1 MMYDITARVAELRT
15 YYAGVLA
22 DRIKDISE
30 LSGVD
35 TRQLIP
41 INPADFIERNK
52 YQFIQGYKYQEIQDW
67 ITRIKTDDKTF
78 LISPLDAIEET
89 AAQVSYK
96 SATKLTRTLR
106 ASKCLVLPCP
116 VPVACDFFIRN
127 HRQSPPQVRGSA
139 VCFALV
145 YTGEIVAVMLYDIS
159 NGAVRGKKKD
169 YELVRLAISKGT
181 RVHGGASKLQAAC
194 ENTLRD
200 MGITKIYSYSNAT
213 INSGAVYAQLGFRGA
228 KVQRGQTFV
237 MMEDNRIKRLID
249 LYPGSTDRALAAKGR
264 IKVHLGGNLLWTK
277 EI

>member
-1 MMYDITARVAELRT
+1 
-15 YYAGVLA
+15 
-22 DRIKDISE
+22 
-30 LSGVD
+30 
-35 TRQLIP
+35 
-41 INPADFIERNK
+41 
-52 YQFIQGYKYQEIQDW
+52 
-67 ITRIKTDDKTF
+67 
-78 LISPLDAIEET
+78 
-89 AAQVSYK
+89 
-96 SATKLTRTLR
+96 
-106 ASKCLVLPCP
+106 
-116 VPVACDFFIRN
+116 
-127 HRQSPPQVRGSA
+127 VRDSA

-145 YTGEIVAVMLYDIS
+145 NTGEIVAVMLYDIS

-213 INSGAVYAQLGFRGA
+213 INSGAVYAQLGFRGT

-237 MMEDNRIKRLID
+237 MMEDNRIERLIN
-249 LYPGSTDRALAAKGR
+249 LHPWSTDQALAAKGR

>member
-1 MMYDITARVAELRT
+1 MRA
-15 YYAGVLA
+15 YYADVLT
-22 DRIKDISE
+22 DRIKAISE

-35 TRQLIP
+35 RRQLIP

-52 YQFIQGYKYQEIQDW
+52 EQFIQGYKYQKIQDW
-67 ITRIKTDDKTF
+67 ITQVKTDDKTF

-96 SATKLTRTLR
+96 SATNLTRTLR

-116 VPVACDFFIRN
+116 VSVACDFFIRN
-127 HRQSPPQVRGSA
+127 HRQSPPLVRDSA

-145 YTGEIVAVMLYDIS
+145 YAGEIVAVMLYDIS

-200 MGITKIYSYSNAT
+200 MGITKVYSYSNAT
-213 INSGAVYAQLGFRGA
+213 INSGAVYAQLGFRGT

-237 MMEDNRIKRLID
+237 LMEDNRIERLIN
-249 LYPGSTDRALAAKGR
+249 LHPWSTDQALAAKGR
-264 IKVHLGGNLLWTK
+264 IKTHLGGNLLWTK